1 MRLSPDLRCLCVARP
16 LVGLTF
22 RILVRR
28 QTYLLVQVAMF
39 RPVGEIMRRPD
50 RKGNFR
56 KPISELRWAFFVH
69 YNQMTGPRQC

>member
-1 MRLSPDLRCLCVARP
+1 
-16 LVGLTF
+16 
-22 RILVRR
+22 
-28 QTYLLVQVAMF
+28 MF